1 VLDRQVLQRR
11 LTMKPSAKTK
21 LVLGRETLQR
31 LDSAALDDVRGGAGD
46 RKLTSKP
53 TGNGKPPTRNTQ
65 DDPSC
70 YIGPCCN
77 G

>member
-1 VLDRQVLQRR
+1 VLDRSLLQRP
-11 LTMKPSAKTK
+11 LTMKAK

-31 LDSAALDDVRGGAGD
+31 LDSGALDGVRGGAGD
-46 RKLTSKP
+46 GDRRLTSKP
-53 TGNGKPPTRNTQ
+53 TGNGKPPTRNTK